1 MQFSLSR
8 ISSALGLALLFAVP
22 SIQPVAAQQFN
33 SLVKGSGP
41 AVYFFAADG
50 KRYAFP
56 NAAVYQ
62 SWYPMGANIT
72 LLNADQ
78 LASMPLGGNVTF
90 KPGVALVKVTTD
102 PKVYAIGKGGVL
114 RWIGSEE
121 LARSL
126 YGMDWA
132 KKVSD
137 VADVFFVNYKL
148 GAPILSVNDFDK
160 NVEAGLVSNPGDN
173 IAGVPSSMPV
183 SQLPVTPSTPAV
195 GSAEVAVRL
204 SSSQATLNQTVT
216 INASVTMYSAP
227 IEKIEIYRESS
238 SQVMATCL
246 KTTECG
252 AQYLIQAAPA
262 QEKFYAV
269 ATNVNGETFTSE
281 IHARLTVASMS
292 NNLQITV
299 APQTSSVG
307 SRVSFTAQVTS
318 NNMPVTS
325 HKVFARIP
333 GVADPVL
340 WKDCKTDMVCA
351 GSTPFYRTTSLFSEL
366 VSEGLT
372 YISPDATVAVIGG
385 EAPKPKLTIVDRP
398 SKNQVTF
405 KIEAPSGEGIL
416 ATSLTNGGIEQG
428 QALALCDG
436 TCTVTLQINLPSD
449 IAAYTLVGGK
459 FEVSETFEVKP
470 E

>member
-1 MQFSLSR
+1 M
-8 ISSALGLALLFAVP
+8 
-22 SIQPVAAQQFN
+22 
-33 SLVKGSGP
+33 
-41 AVYFFAADG
+41 
-50 KRYAFP
+50 
-56 NAAVYQ
+56 
-62 SWYPMGANIT
+62 
-72 LLNADQ
+72 
-78 LASMPLGGNVTF
+78 
-90 KPGVALVKVTTD
+90 
-102 PKVYAIGKGGVL
+102 
-114 RWIGSEE
+114 
-121 LARSL
+121 
-126 YGMDWA
+126 
-132 KKVSD
+132 
-137 VADVFFVNYKL
+137 
-148 GAPILSVNDFDK
+148 
-160 NVEAGLVSNPGDN
+160 
-173 IAGVPSSMPV
+173 
-183 SQLPVTPSTPAV
+183 
-195 GSAEVAVRL
+195 
-204 SSSQATLNQTVT
+204 
-216 INASVTMYSAP
+216 
-227 IEKIEIYRESS
+227 
-238 SQVMATCL
+238 
-246 KTTECG
+246 
-252 AQYLIQAAPA
+252 
-262 QEKFYAV
+262 
-269 ATNVNGETFTSE
+269 
-281 IHARLTVASMS
+281 
-292 NNLQITV
+292 TV
-299 APQTSSVG
+299 APHTSSVG

-405 KIEAPSGEGIL
+405 KIEAPAGEGIL

>member
-173 IAGVPSSMPV
+173 IAGIPSSMPV
-183 SQLPVTPSTPAV
+183 SQLPVTPSTPV
-195 GSAEVAVRL
+195 IGSAEVAVRL

-227 IEKIEIYRESS
+227 IEKIEIFHGSASS
-238 SQVMATCL
+238 LVGSDAL
-246 KTTECG
+246 AG
-252 AQYLIQAAPA
+252 LIQITTKAIGIHRPVNGGRHSRRTVTNTKLATTA
-262 QEKFYAV
+262 KFACFHSQSFYA
-269 ATNVNGETFTSE
+269 AIS
-281 IHARLTVASMS
+281 I
-292 NNLQITV
+292 
-299 APQTSSVG
+299 
-307 SRVSFTAQVTS
+307 SFTQRCAVL
-318 NNMPVTS
+318 
-325 HKVFARIP
+325 
-333 GVADPVL
+333 VAN
-340 WKDCKTDMVCA
+340 
-351 GSTPFYRTTSLFSEL
+351 
-366 VSEGLT
+366 
-372 YISPDATVAVIGG
+372 I
-385 EAPKPKLTIVDRP
+385 
-398 SKNQVTF
+398 
-405 KIEAPSGEGIL
+405 
-416 ATSLTNGGIEQG
+416 
-428 QALALCDG
+428 
-436 TCTVTLQINLPSD
+436 CTERMFLNACS
-449 IAAYTLVGGK
+449 
-459 FEVSETFEVKP
+459 
-470 E
+470 